1 MKLTKS
7 YLKQIIAEE
16 LLPEGVVRITSDID
30 ADFRG
35 NMVQLISSTGRLPLD
50 VKSLRAL
57 LGLVRQHVSRTLESI
72 NPILEGARFSLPNG
86 IKIELDT
93 FKGIT
98 LTNGRNTVTMKR
110 PELSTF
116 LKAMKKH
123 FRMV

>member
-16 LLPEGVVRITSDID
+16 LLPEGLYRINTDID

-50 VKSLRAL
+50 KKSLRVL
-57 LGLVRQHVSRTLESI
+57 LTLVRQYVSRTLENKI
-72 NPILEGARFSLPNG
+72 TEGKRFSLPNG
-86 IKIELDT
+86 IKIELDQ

-98 LTNGRNTVTMKR
+98 LSHSKGYVTLDRKD
-110 PELSTF
+110 LATF
-116 LKAMKKH
+116 LKQMKKQM
-123 FRMV
+123 RIA